1 MVRVGA
7 LEIALDR
14 NFHLG
19 GAANAEL
26 LGCSWGVGP
35 GQGSIAAGLGQVSNK
50 TVGTIR
56 RVCEGWLRVC

>member
-26 LGCSWGVGP
+26 LGCSWGHDSSSAPVRGRL
-35 GQGSIAAGLGQVSNK
+35 QQVWDK
-50 TVGTIR
+50 YLIR
-56 RVCEGWLRVC
+56 PSVPLDGYVRDG